1 MWLFS
6 APSLPTH
13 PITFSAL
20 RPGGSLLESAP
31 LSPLSTGFPLA
42 LVFGRQQL
50 TAGAER
56 GIWVDPCLS
65 CSTLGC
71 LPLAAA
77 GSLYDSGS
85 LQADPSPWLPLS
97 LGFCWAISTPS
108 TLGGDGNDNAHPCWA
123 LGATASSVCL
133 LIPSTALDSFPW
145 KHLSWILC
153 PARMLACTATVVS
166 FTVGHDNLV
175 QCTRLSFVSVLYPR
189 SIRPMWTHHEYG
201 DVSLFTIQ
209 WYRVNISQKEVL
221 TRFLFIWQAREMML
235 KANRNWLVGL
245 PARFWDG
252 DSCLCEI
259 HSVMSDSLQS
269 RGL

>member
-1 MWLFS
+1 MGLPHRYTQVMSVQLNTQSSLSWYMCPYGLEMQARLFLRDFLHQGS
-6 APSLPTH
+6 NTQSVCIGASVFPSPPSLPTH

-209 WYRVNISQKEVL
+209 
-221 TRFLFIWQAREMML
+221 
-235 KANRNWLVGL
+235 
-245 PARFWDG
+245 
-252 DSCLCEI
+252 
-259 HSVMSDSLQS
+259 
-269 RGL
+269 